1 MLAVLIGLVSSG
13 RSVFSVSHLFTYPS
27 FRVYV
32 WALTIQSA
40 RVNLIYETKKYLHSS
55 FFDDF
60 YFTQRDYLV
69 PNGKLI
75 DLTEVKVIQKRKRQ
89 PESSDDELVEWG
101 RKFNQCAIRTC
112 EQRVTSAKETFKSS
126 LIFYQQ
132 NLCRV
137 DTRYS
142 NIPTSNQLL
151 NFLSNFRSS

>member
-40 RVNLIYETKKYLHSS
+40 RVNLIYETKKYLLSS

-89 PESSDDELVEWG
+89 PESTDDELVEWG
-101 RKFNQCAIRTC
+101 K
-112 EQRVTSAKETFKSS
+112 K
-126 LIFYQQ
+126 
-132 NLCRV
+132 
-137 DTRYS
+137 
-142 NIPTSNQLL
+142 L
-151 NFLSNFRSS
+151 NVRLEHVNRE